1 MIVVIDYDIGNLAS
15 VVKAFEYLNVPVKL
29 SSDYRD
35 LAEATG
41 IVLPGVGAFGEG
53 MENLK
58 RLKLEKRII
67 EEVRTGKPFFGICL
81 GMQLLFSSSEEC
93 QQTTGLGLIEGEVKL
108 FDRNKVGKVPHIG
121 WNQVEIT
128 KEDPVFNG
136 LNGSNFY
143 FVHSYYVKPVRDDV
157 ILGKT
162 DYGDQTFVAVV
173 RRDNVWGMQC
183 HPEKSS
189 QVGLNV
195 LKNFSEVV
203 LNANNTSH

>member
-29 SSDYRD
+29 SSDYRA
-35 LAEATG
+35 LAEASG

-93 QQTTGLGLIEGEVKL
+93 QETAGLGLIEGEVKL

-121 WNQVEIT
+121 WNQVEII
-128 KEDPVFNG
+128 KKDQVFDG
-136 LNGSNFY
+136 LNGENFY

-162 DYGDQTFVAVV
+162 NYGNQTFAAVV

-189 QVGLNV
+189 QVGLSV
-195 LKNFSEVV
+195 LRNFSGVV
-203 LNANNTSH
+203 LNANNSSN

>member
-35 LAEATG
+35 LAEASG

-81 GMQLLFSSSEEC
+81 GMQLLFSISEEC
-93 QQTTGLGLIEGEVKL
+93 QETEGLGLIEGEVKL

-121 WNQVEIT
+121 WNQVEIM
-128 KEDPVFNG
+128 KKDQVFDD
-136 LNGSNFY
+136 LNGENFY

-162 DYGDQTFVAVV
+162 NYGNQTFAAVV
-173 RRDNVWGMQC
+173 RRGNVWGMQC

-189 QVGLNV
+189 QAGLSV
-195 LKNFSEVV
+195 LRNFSGVV
-203 LNANNTSH
+203 LNANNTSN